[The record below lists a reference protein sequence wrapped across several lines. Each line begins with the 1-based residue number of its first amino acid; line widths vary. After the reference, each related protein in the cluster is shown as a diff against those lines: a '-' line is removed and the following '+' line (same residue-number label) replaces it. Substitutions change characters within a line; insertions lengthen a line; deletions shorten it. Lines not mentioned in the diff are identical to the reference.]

1 MTQVKAKLEQRPVSN
16 NENSNSYT
24 AGEATNQTEIKDEAE
39 LQSKASLT
47 TSKLYPKTFHVL
59 FGKYVGNYLNE
70 LDTYYHDFHCQSDFL
85 QLNQKQLNETYP
97 LVRNK
102 SLLES
107 RFHDYILYQLAQ
119 LTINKRLNTVSD
131 QPYFDNPLINPTIT
145 CTRFKPA
152 NQKLDIVVF
161 DSKMNKLTSFNYD
174 KQNMISFTFNE
185 NNDETNT
192 KHFLNSINDYM
203 YLTDKSYKEFAHLV
217 YGAIHDY
224 QNNISHK
231 KAANHDDKKYYP
243 HSYLDIN
250 TISNPLQI
258 MPEKML
264 DYIQARIIVAISNIG
279 SFDNET
285 TQISYDSGMSMLQ
298 AFFDAKEEA
307 TSKTVTSN
315 KSIIKIGKFLSEF
328 RNHFVDERLKK
339 HLPFLEEK
347 FSDGIEFKLDKVIV
361 FKKNLTHNW
370 IPKPNFVDKS
380 LDSLDSLDND
390 EANLKNKNKKKKM
403 KP

>member
-59 FGKYVGNYLNE
+59 FGKYVVNYLNE
-70 LDTYYHDFHCQSDFL
+70 LDTYYHDFHFQSDFL
-85 QLNQKQLNETYP
+85 QLNQKQLNQTYP
-97 LVRNK
+97 LVRDK

-119 LTINKRLNTVSD
+119 LTINKRLNAVSD
-131 QPYFDNPLINPTIT
+131 KPYFDNPLINPTIT
-145 CTRFKPA
+145 CTRFKPS

-161 DSKMNKLTSFNYD
+161 DSQMNKLTSFKHD

-185 NNDETNT
+185 NNNETNT

-203 YLTDKSYKEFAHLV
+203 YLTDKAYKEFAHLV

-243 HSYLDIN
+243 HSYLDTD

-258 MPEKML
+258 IPEKML
-264 DYIQARIIVAISNIG
+264 DYIQERIIATISNIG
-279 SFDNET
+279 SFDNDT

-315 KSIIKIGKFLSEF
+315 KSIIKIGQFLSQF

-347 FSDGIEFKLDKVIV
+347 FSDGIDFKLDKVVV
-361 FKKNLTHNW
+361 FKKNLTHKW
-370 IPKPNFVDKS
+370 IPKSNSVDK
-380 LDSLDSLDND
+380 SLDSLDND
-390 EANLKNKNKKKKM
+390 EANLNNKNKKKKM

>member
-1 MTQVKAKLEQRPVSN
+1 MSKAKKMTQV
-16 NENSNSYT
+16 
-24 AGEATNQTEIKDEAE
+24 EATQEQQLETEVKLKSISDDEKLNDNGNTKAE
-39 LQSKASLT
+39 ANLT

-59 FGKYVGNYLNE
+59 FGKYVVNYLNE

-97 LVRNK
+97 LVRDK

-161 DSKMNKLTSFNYD
+161 DSQMNKLTSFKYD

-185 NNDETNT
+185 NNNETNT

-203 YLTDKSYKEFAHLV
+203 YLTDKVYKEFSHLI

-243 HSYLDIN
+243 HSYLDTD

-258 MPEKML
+258 IPEKML
-264 DYIQARIIVAISNIG
+264 DYIQERIIAAISNIG
-279 SFDNET
+279 SFDNDT

-307 TSKTVTSN
+307 TSNTVTSN

-347 FSDGIEFKLDKVIV
+347 FSDGIEFKLDKVVV

-370 IPKPNFVDKS
+370 IPKTNLVNE
-380 LDSLDSLDND
+380 SLDSLDNT
-390 EANLKNKNKKKKM
+390 EANLKNKNNKKKM